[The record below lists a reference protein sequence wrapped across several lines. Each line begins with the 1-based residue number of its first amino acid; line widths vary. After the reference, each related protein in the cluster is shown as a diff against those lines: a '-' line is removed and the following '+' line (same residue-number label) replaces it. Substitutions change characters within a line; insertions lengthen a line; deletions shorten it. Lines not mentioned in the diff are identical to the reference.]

1 MHPDDRRWTFIPC
14 VVTGLRVAVAPL
26 FAYTVSNG
34 QVTSAF
40 GLLLFAAF
48 TDVLDG
54 YLARK
59 LGACSIF
66 GAYFDATADFLFVLI
81 AFGAFVMQGLYPA
94 WTVLVIGGMF
104 LQFVLTSRLGRPTY
118 DPVGKYYG
126 VFLFV
131 VTGVTLILPR
141 PVVCDVMLVGI
152 VGLTGVSIVSRSVSL
167 LGLHGRS
174 VPVHGNQDFTS

>member
-1 MHPDDRRWTFIPC
+1 MTDLMHPDDRRWAFIPC

-26 FAYTVSNG
+26 FVYTLSNC
-34 QVTSAF
+34 QATSAF

-66 GAYFDATADFLFVLI
+66 GAYFDATADFLFILI
-81 AFGAFVMQGLYPA
+81 AFGAFVMQGVYPA
-94 WTVLVIGGMF
+94 WTLLVIGGMF
-104 LQFVLTSRLGRPTY
+104 LQFVLTSRLGQPVY

-126 VFLFV
+126 MFLFV
-131 VTGVTLILPR
+131 VTGVTSILSNS
-141 PVVCDVMLVGI
+141 VVCDVMLVGI
-152 VGLTGVSIVSRSVSL
+152 LGLTVVSAVSRSVSL
-167 LGLHGRS
+167 LVS
-174 VPVHGNQDFTS
+174 D